1 MNIAVPLW
9 LFIVV
14 AVLAASGWI
23 YALCGDLPLVKS
35 SREVEVDFKFTCT
48 SSAREAYNRLIKYF
62 YDNKDKFFLKKLKL
76 FGVYEDHLVV
86 KYKIIDGYYYKVDFD
101 KVIGDILDNG

>member
-1 MNIAVPLW
+1 MVIPLW

-35 SREVEVDFKFTCT
+35 SREVEVDFTFTCA

-62 YDNKDKFFLKKLKL
+62 YENREKFLLKKLKV
-76 FGVYEDHLVV
+76 FGIYEDHLVV
-86 KYKIIDGYYYKVDFD
+86 KYKLIDRYDDKVDFD